1 MKITDVTLTLFAW
14 DDIPPTQYGQHSR
27 FAGSSALGLLRI
39 ATDEGVEGHAFL
51 GSASNSATTDG
62 QGLITH
68 LKPVL
73 MGRNPLHREALVVDL
88 WKKQRVAGVRTIGA
102 VDVALWDLLGKA
114 VGQPIHRLL
123 GTYREAVP
131 AYASSAVLAS
141 PAAYAE
147 EAQKFKEHGWAA
159 YKIHPPTRW
168 KEDIKVCEAVRKA
181 VGEMIKMGV
190 DWVKCMASIEWSKA
204 AGEPISAVNMS
215 PELMHEAFDIAHHH
229 GKRCM
234 VHAVCNDSIVNS
246 LDAGADSIE
255 HGVMLDETTAER
267 MAREEVFLVP
277 TLSGWRERCNDW
289 GRDAGHVRH
298 AELMRPHH
306 DKSVRIACSIGL
318 KMAYGSD
325 NFGNLPDEVRGLHD
339 AGLSLSECLV
349 VATRNGAELLG
360 IQDKVGTIE
369 KGKQADMVVLGKDPL
384 SSFEAYRDIRLV
396 FRDGRKI
403 DPTLLPI

>member
-1 MKITDVTLTLFAW
+1 MNKWTLITGTQIIDGTGGNVKSDEAVLIQGDKIAAIGPRASLSIPENDVEIVDLAGQYLVPGFVNVHEHVLTKRA
-14 DDIPPTQYGQHSR
+14 R
-27 FAGSSALGLLRI
+27 
-39 ATDEGVEGHAFL
+39 
-51 GSASNSATTDG
+51 GSASERAGATRDVHLFRGLRNALTCLAEGFTTIRDAG
-62 QGLITH
+62 SMYCLGLDVKRALNNGVFIGPRMQAVSQGLTVTGGYAH
-68 LKPVL
+68 QFFLEVDS
-73 MGRNPLHREALVVDL
+73 VV
-88 WKKQRVAGVRTIGA
+88 
-102 VDVALWDLLGKA
+102 
-114 VGQPIHRLL
+114 
-123 GTYREAVP
+123 E
-131 AYASSAVLAS
+131 
-141 PAAYAE
+141 
-147 EAQKFKEHGWAA
+147 
-159 YKIHPPTRW
+159 
-168 KEDIKVCEAVRKA
+168 VRKA
-181 VGEMIKMGV
+181 VGEMMKLGV

-215 PELMHEAFDIAHHH
+215 PELMREAFGIAHHH

-325 NFGNLPDEVRGLHD
+325 NFGNLADEVRGLHD

>member
-1 MKITDVTLTLFAW
+1 MSKRTLIAGAQIVDGTGDNVKSDEAVLIQGDKIAAIGPRASLSIPENDVEIVDLAGQYLVPGFVNVHEHVLTRRA
-14 DDIPPTQYGQHSR
+14 R
-27 FAGSSALGLLRI
+27 
-39 ATDEGVEGHAFL
+39 
-51 GSASNSATTDG
+51 GSASERAGATRDVHLFRGLRNALSCLAEGFTTIRDAGSMYCLGLDVKRALNSGVFIGPRMQAVS
-62 QGLITH
+62 QGLTVTGGYAH
-68 LKPVL
+68 QFFLEVDS
-73 MGRNPLHREALVVDL
+73 VV
-88 WKKQRVAGVRTIGA
+88 
-102 VDVALWDLLGKA
+102 
-114 VGQPIHRLL
+114 
-123 GTYREAVP
+123 E
-131 AYASSAVLAS
+131 
-141 PAAYAE
+141 
-147 EAQKFKEHGWAA
+147 
-159 YKIHPPTRW
+159 
-168 KEDIKVCEAVRKA
+168 VRKA
-181 VGEMIKMGV
+181 VGEMMKMGV
-190 DWVKCMASIEWSKA
+190 DWVKCMASIEWSKG

-215 PELMHEAFDIAHHH
+215 PELMHEAFSIAHHH

-234 VHAVCNDSIVNS
+234 VHAVCKDSIVNS
-246 LDAGADSIE
+246 LDAGVDSIE

-267 MAREEVFLVP
+267 MARDEVFLVP

-306 DKSVRIACSIGL
+306 DKSVRIACSMGL

-325 NFGNLPDEVRGLHD
+325 NFGNLADEIRGLHD

-384 SSFEAYRDIRLV
+384 SSFEAYRDVRLV

>member
-1 MKITDVTLTLFAW
+1 MSKRTLITGARIIDGTGGNVKSDAAVLIQGDKIAAIGPRAGLSIPENDVEIVDLAGQYLVPGFVNVHEHVLTKRA
-14 DDIPPTQYGQHSR
+14 R
-27 FAGSSALGLLRI
+27 
-39 ATDEGVEGHAFL
+39 
-51 GSASNSATTDG
+51 GSASERAGATRDVHLFRGLRNALSCLAEGFTTIRDAG
-62 QGLITH
+62 SMYCLGLDVKRALNNGVFIGPRMQAVSQGLTVTGGYAH
-68 LKPVL
+68 QFFLEVDS
-73 MGRNPLHREALVVDL
+73 VV
-88 WKKQRVAGVRTIGA
+88 
-102 VDVALWDLLGKA
+102 
-114 VGQPIHRLL
+114 
-123 GTYREAVP
+123 E
-131 AYASSAVLAS
+131 
-141 PAAYAE
+141 
-147 EAQKFKEHGWAA
+147 
-159 YKIHPPTRW
+159 
-168 KEDIKVCEAVRKA
+168 VRKA
-181 VGEMIKMGV
+181 VGEMMKMGV

-234 VHAVCNDSIVNS
+234 VHAVCKDSIVNS
-246 LDAGADSIE
+246 LDAGVDSIE
-255 HGVMLDETTAER
+255 HGVMLDEMTAER
-267 MAREEVFLVP
+267 MARDEVFLVP

-306 DKSVRIACSIGL
+306 DRSVRIACSIGL

-325 NFGNLPDEVRGLHD
+325 NFGNLADEVRGLHD

-384 SSFEAYRDIRLV
+384 SSFEAYRDVRLV

>member
-1 MKITDVTLTLFAW
+1 MNKRTLITGTQIIDGTGGDVKSGEAVLIQGDKIAAIGPRASLSIPENDVEIVDLAGQYLVPGFVNVHEHVLTKRA
-14 DDIPPTQYGQHSR
+14 R
-27 FAGSSALGLLRI
+27 
-39 ATDEGVEGHAFL
+39 
-51 GSASNSATTDG
+51 GSASERAGATRDVHLFRGLRNALTCLAEGFTTIRDAG
-62 QGLITH
+62 SMYCLGLDVKRALNNGVFVGPRMQAVSQGLTVTGGYAH
-68 LKPVL
+68 QFFLEVDS
-73 MGRNPLHREALVVDL
+73 VV
-88 WKKQRVAGVRTIGA
+88 
-102 VDVALWDLLGKA
+102 
-114 VGQPIHRLL
+114 
-123 GTYREAVP
+123 E
-131 AYASSAVLAS
+131 
-141 PAAYAE
+141 
-147 EAQKFKEHGWAA
+147 
-159 YKIHPPTRW
+159 
-168 KEDIKVCEAVRKA
+168 VRKA
-181 VGEMIKMGV
+181 VGEMMKMGV

-215 PELMHEAFDIAHHH
+215 PELMREAFGIAHHH

-255 HGVMLDETTAER
+255 HGVMLDEMTAER
-267 MAREEVFLVP
+267 MAREKVFLVP

-306 DKSVRIACSIGL
+306 DRSVRIACSIGL

-325 NFGNLPDEVRGLHD
+325 NFGNLADEVRGLHD

>member
-1 MKITDVTLTLFAW
+1 MSKWTLITGAQIIDGTGGSVKSNEAVLVQGDKIAAIGPRAGLSIPENDGEIVDLAGRYLVPGFVNVHEHVLTKRA
-14 DDIPPTQYGQHSR
+14 R
-27 FAGSSALGLLRI
+27 
-39 ATDEGVEGHAFL
+39 
-51 GSASNSATTDG
+51 GSASERAGATRDVHLFRGLRNALTCLAEGFTTIRDAG
-62 QGLITH
+62 SMYCLGLDVKRALNNGVFIGPRMQAVSQGLTVTGGYAH
-68 LKPVL
+68 QFFLEVDS
-73 MGRNPLHREALVVDL
+73 VV
-88 WKKQRVAGVRTIGA
+88 
-102 VDVALWDLLGKA
+102 
-114 VGQPIHRLL
+114 
-123 GTYREAVP
+123 E
-131 AYASSAVLAS
+131 
-141 PAAYAE
+141 
-147 EAQKFKEHGWAA
+147 
-159 YKIHPPTRW
+159 
-168 KEDIKVCEAVRKA
+168 VRKA
-181 VGEMIKMGV
+181 VGEMMKMGV

-215 PELMHEAFDIAHHH
+215 PELMGEAFGIAHHH

-234 VHAVCNDSIVNS
+234 VHAVCKDSIVNS
-246 LDAGADSIE
+246 LDAGVDSIE
-255 HGVMLDETTAER
+255 HGVMLDEMTAER

-306 DKSVRIACSIGL
+306 DKSVRIACSMGL

-325 NFGNLPDEVRGLHD
+325 NFGNLADEVRGLHD
-339 AGLSLSECLV
+339 AGLPLSECLV

>member
-1 MKITDVTLTLFAW
+1 
-14 DDIPPTQYGQHSR
+14 
-27 FAGSSALGLLRI
+27 
-39 ATDEGVEGHAFL
+39 
-51 GSASNSATTDG
+51 
-62 QGLITH
+62 
-68 LKPVL
+68 
-73 MGRNPLHREALVVDL
+73 
-88 WKKQRVAGVRTIGA
+88 
-102 VDVALWDLLGKA
+102 
-114 VGQPIHRLL
+114 
-123 GTYREAVP
+123 
-131 AYASSAVLAS
+131 
-141 PAAYAE
+141 
-147 EAQKFKEHGWAA
+147 
-159 YKIHPPTRW
+159 
-168 KEDIKVCEAVRKA
+168 
-181 VGEMIKMGV
+181 
-190 DWVKCMASIEWSKA
+190 
-204 AGEPISAVNMS
+204 MS
-215 PELMHEAFDIAHHH
+215 PELMREAFAIAHHH

-234 VHAVCNDSIVNS
+234 VHAVCKDSIVNS
-246 LDAGADSIE
+246 LDAGVDSIE
-255 HGVMLDETTAER
+255 HGVMLDEVTAER

-306 DKSVRIACSIGL
+306 DRSVRIACSIGL

-325 NFGNLPDEVRGLHD
+325 NFGNLADEVRGLHD

-384 SSFEAYRDIRLV
+384 GSFEAYRDIRLV

>member
-1 MKITDVTLTLFAW
+1 MSKWTLITGTQIIDGTGGNVRSDEAVLIQGDKIAAIGPRASLSIPENDVEIVDLAGQYLVPGFVNVHEHVLTRRA
-14 DDIPPTQYGQHSR
+14 R
-27 FAGSSALGLLRI
+27 
-39 ATDEGVEGHAFL
+39 
-51 GSASNSATTDG
+51 GSASERAGATRDVHLFRGLRNALTCLAEGFTTIRDAG
-62 QGLITH
+62 SMYCLGLDVKKALNNGVFIGPRMQAVSQGLTVTGGYAH
-68 LKPVL
+68 QFFLEVDS
-73 MGRNPLHREALVVDL
+73 VV
-88 WKKQRVAGVRTIGA
+88 
-102 VDVALWDLLGKA
+102 
-114 VGQPIHRLL
+114 
-123 GTYREAVP
+123 E
-131 AYASSAVLAS
+131 
-141 PAAYAE
+141 
-147 EAQKFKEHGWAA
+147 
-159 YKIHPPTRW
+159 
-168 KEDIKVCEAVRKA
+168 VRKA
-181 VGEMIKMGV
+181 VGEMMKTSV
-190 DWVKCMASIEWSKA
+190 DWVKCMASIEWSRA

-215 PELMHEAFDIAHHH
+215 PELMREAFAIAHHH

-234 VHAVCNDSIVNS
+234 VHAVCKDSIVNS
-246 LDAGADSIE
+246 LDAEVDSIE
-255 HGVMLDETTAER
+255 HGVMLDEETAER

-306 DKSVRIACSIGL
+306 DRSVRIACSSGV

-325 NFGNLPDEVRGLHD
+325 NFGNLADEVRGLHD
-339 AGLSLSECLV
+339 AGLSLSECLA

-384 SSFEAYRDIRLV
+384 SSFEAYRDIGLV